1 MQKYIIYDN
10 NDVIY
15 DIADTKPDIIKK
27 FNDSK
32 AARILASAI
41 DTNQKFFMGLADL
54 SPEEIAQ
61 FESWYKQ

>member
-32 AARILASAI
+32 VARMLASAI
-41 DTNQKFFMGLADL
+41 DKNQKFFMGLADL
-54 SPEEIAQ
+54 SPEEVAQ
-61 FESWYKQ
+61 FES